1 MTMRVLIVDDES
13 LITASL
19 QAFLEDE
26 GFVAASAATAEE
38 AIEILKDDMKYD
50 VCIMDIRLPGMDG
63 NSAMLSIHEMC
74 PAIRFIVH
82 TGSVNYI
89 VPGDLKQSGIRVN
102 HLFKKPLTD
111 MSLVADAIR
120 SFQIA

>member
-1 MTMRVLIVDDES
+1 MTMRVLIVDDEY
-13 LITASL
+13 LIATSL

-26 GFVAASAATAEE
+26 GIVATSAKSGEE
-38 AIEILKDDMKYD
+38 AIELLKENSRYD

-74 PAIRFIVH
+74 PDIRFIVH

-89 VPGDLKQSGIRVN
+89 VPDDLQVSGIRVN
-102 HLFKKPLTD
+102 HLFRKPLSD
-111 MSLVADAIR
+111 MGLVADAIR

>member
-1 MTMRVLIVDDES
+1 MRVLIVDDEY
-13 LITASL
+13 LIATSL

-26 GFVAASAATAEE
+26 GIVAASATSGEE
-38 AIEILKDDMKYD
+38 AIEILKENNRYD

-63 NSAMLSIHEMC
+63 NSAMLSIHEIC
-74 PAIRFIVH
+74 PDIRFIVH

-89 VPGDLKQSGIRVN
+89 VPDDLRGSGISVN
-102 HLFKKPLTD
+102 HLFRKPLSD
-111 MSLVADAIR
+111 MTLVADVIR

>member
-1 MTMRVLIVDDES
+1 MTIRVLIVDDEH
-13 LITASL
+13 LITTSL

-26 GFVAASAATAEE
+26 GYMAAAATSGEE
-38 AIEILKDDMKYD
+38 AVALLQQNMKYD

-63 NSAMLSIHEMC
+63 NSAMLLMHQLC
-74 PAIRFIVH
+74 PEIRFIVH

-89 VPGDLKQSGIRVN
+89 MPGDLSRSGVQID
-102 HLFKKPLTD
+102 HLFKKPLND

>member
-1 MTMRVLIVDDES
+1 MTTRVLIVDDEH
-13 LITASL
+13 LITTSL
-19 QAFLEDE
+19 RAFLEDE
-26 GFVAASAATAEE
+26 GFAAASASSGEE
-38 AIEILKDDMKYD
+38 AVEILKEGMNYD

-74 PAIRFIVH
+74 PDIRFIVH

-89 VPGDLKQSGIRVN
+89 LPRDLKRSGIRVH
-102 HLFKKPLTD
+102 HLFKKPLPD

-120 SFQIA
+120 SLRVV